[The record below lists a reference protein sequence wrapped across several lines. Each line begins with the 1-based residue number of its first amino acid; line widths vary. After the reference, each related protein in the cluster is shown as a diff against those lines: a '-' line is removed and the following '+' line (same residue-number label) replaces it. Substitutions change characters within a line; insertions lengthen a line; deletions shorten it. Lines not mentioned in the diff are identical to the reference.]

1 MQSYVPEPRED
12 FTPSTNQYYR
22 WDKGDVGHDTSLEG
36 GPEMRARAM
45 SAAGRALE
53 VNDRSA
59 MAGEKAAASDRTAG
73 GVMSLLGDLLQVM
86 EHGAS
91 PEHVARYVNP
101 S

>member
-12 FTPSTNQYYR
+12 FTPATNQYYR
-22 WDKGDVGHDTSLEG
+22 WDKGDVGHDTSLEE
-36 GPEMRARAM
+36 GPEMRARAK

-59 MAGEKAAASDRTAG
+59 LAGEKAAASDRTAG